1 MKVHYIGYPKYD
13 KWRDLD
19 EVETL
24 ETLEPAEVDSTYQ
37 PYSLYTNLR
46 IKIKQALTCGR
57 KSSPVVNVVMG
68 FDLVQFNGGLKTVG
82 VPFKKV
88 QGVQHF
94 KIKHYRI

>member
-1 MKVHYIGYPKYD
+1 MVIDPSEYD
-13 KWRDLD
+13 EWRDLD

-24 ETLEPAEVDSTYQ
+24 ETLEPREVDSTYQ

-46 IKIKQALTCGR
+46 IKKIKQALTCDR

-68 FDLVQFNGGLKTVG
+68 FDLLQFNGGLKTVG

-88 QGVQHF
+88 
-94 KIKHYRI
+94 